1 MQQEM
6 VGMLGRDS
14 FTKLLQCPGR
24 RRMFRDIDVQ
34 EAAGGMF
41 HEHKDVEEAESRR
54 DHHTEVACNDGL
66 GMIAHKGPPALGLH
80 ASAWSTVPSLRHVF
94 AQGIRLRRDS

>member
-66 GMIAHKGPPALGLH
+66 GMIAHKGLPALEHGPI
-80 ASAWSTVPSLRHVF
+80 ASACICARF
-94 AQGIRLRRDS
+94 AGRRADQA